1 MDIYYIIINILQCIK
16 KLKSKEM
23 DIYYNMINLI
33 DKRIIPSNYVFRNCS
48 IVINYKIKIIISLEI
63 ENGIVK
69 YLYIIYK
76 LQILLKVNSEK
87 EINKEIIEI
96 KENLLCNNN

>member
-1 MDIYYIIINILQCIK
+1 M
-16 KLKSKEM
+16 
-23 DIYYNMINLI
+23 
-33 DKRIIPSNYVFRNCS
+33 
-48 IVINYKIKIIISLEI
+48 EI

-87 EINKEIIEI
+87 EINKKIIEI

>member
-1 MDIYYIIINILQCIK
+1 M
-16 KLKSKEM
+16 
-23 DIYYNMINLI
+23 
-33 DKRIIPSNYVFRNCS
+33 
-48 IVINYKIKIIISLEI
+48 EI

>member
-1 MDIYYIIINILQCIK
+1 M
-16 KLKSKEM
+16 
-23 DIYYNMINLI
+23 
-33 DKRIIPSNYVFRNCS
+33 
-48 IVINYKIKIIISLEI
+48 EI

-87 EINKEIIEI
+87 EINKKIIEI
-96 KENLLCNNN
+96 KENLFCNNN